1 MSEPG
6 QDYGV
11 KWLVEERD
19 RLKARVAVLEN
30 ELVRRDAAPPTPPEA
45 FFVEVDP
52 LSVQTMT
59 YSGQT
64 QMAVADQL
72 VGHLAREIVRRSLH
86 RLSAMPDGSIRLY
99 FLGNKTLKVDS
110 LGFR

>member
-1 MSEPG
+1 MSEQNG
-6 QDYGV
+6 IQ
-11 KWLVEERD
+11 WLVEERD

-30 ELVRRDAAPPTPPEA
+30 ELVRRDAVSPTPPEA

-52 LSVQTMT
+52 LSVRTMT

-72 VGHLAREIVRRSLH
+72 VGQLAREIVKRSMH
-86 RLSAMPDGSIRLY
+86 RLSPMPDGSIRLY
-99 FLGNKTLKVDS
+99 LMSHKPLKVDA
-110 LGFR
+110 LGFTR